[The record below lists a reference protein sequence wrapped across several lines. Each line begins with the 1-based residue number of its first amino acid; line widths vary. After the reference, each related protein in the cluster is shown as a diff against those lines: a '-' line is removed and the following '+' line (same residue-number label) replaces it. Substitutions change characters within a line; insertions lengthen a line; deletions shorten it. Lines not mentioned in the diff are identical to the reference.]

1 VEMAAEEDPLVS
13 HDIIDNIEFD
23 FKENDG
29 LFMIIHYDPILTKNP
44 LTNDIRSLVEKA
56 VKEISD
62 QLSVHD
68 LRVVPGNTHTNIVFD
83 CLCPRSLG
91 MKKSELVEQI
101 TRKVRE
107 IDPKY
112 NCVITVDESFTPVS
126 F

>member
-1 VEMAAEEDPLVS
+1 MGLTDLGTSSGKFFHRKEFFTFSAL
-13 HDIIDNIEFD
+13 HNIPGRIFTQAGNGH
-23 FKENDG
+23 KG
-29 LFMIIHYDPILTKNP
+29 
-44 LTNDIRSLVEKA
+44 RQ
-56 VKEISD
+56 

-83 CLCPRSLG
+83 CLCPRALG
-91 MKKSELVEQI
+91 IKKSELVEQI